1 MRLSQ
6 LVQKILGHD
15 ERSSALQGL
24 RTDIQELI
32 RAVHDQEAAYR
43 KQNDNAQSFESNL
56 PERIIRAEREINKY
70 TEREN
75 RSYQKL
81 GLWIQLILVVG
92 TWFAFLAATFYAGI
106 AAYQVKVMSS
116 TLTQY
121 EQQTTLMRQQIVG
134 TQQAIVGIEI
144 GGVTENGLQVIPIS
158 EGQILPKDI
167 HADFEVTRKTFPGG
181 KLLDTDVF
189 ALDWPL
195 LKKGFTSPSLTDQ
208 WTRHSFKNFNE
219 SDKNGLNTGKQ
230 VVFVDVHFRYNNG
243 FDDIIRDQYC
253 TVFRLTTN
261 HKGGIESASHPCGE
275 FPMWLKTYKQ
285 QNQSK

>member
-15 ERSSALQGL
+15 ERFSALQGL

-32 RAVHDQEAAYR
+32 RAVRDQEAAYR
-43 KQNDNAQSFESNL
+43 KQYDNAQSFKNNL
-56 PERIIRAEREINKY
+56 PEQIIRAERKINEY
-70 TEREN
+70 AERDN
-75 RSYQKL
+75 RAYQKL
-81 GLWIQLILVVG
+81 ALWIQLMLVVG
-92 TWFAFLAATFYAGI
+92 TWLTFLAAAIYAGI
-106 AAYQVKVMSS
+106 AANQVQVMSN
-116 TLTQY
+116 TLAQY

-158 EGQILPKDI
+158 EGEIPPKDI
-167 HADFEVTRKTFPGG
+167 HADFKVTRETFPGG

-195 LKKGFTSPSLTDQ
+195 LKKGSTSPSLTDQ
-208 WTRHSFKNFNE
+208 WTRHSFKNFND
-219 SDKNGLNTGKQ
+219 SDRNGLNTGKQ

-243 FDDIIRDQYC
+243 FADVIRDQFC

-261 HKGGIESASHPCGE
+261 DKGGIESSSHPCGE
-275 FPMWLKTYKQ
+275 FPMWLKIYKQ
-285 QNQSK
+285 QTQNK